1 MKKVLAVLALLLIVF
16 AIAYRT
22 RLYVRDPLAS
32 LTHNGLP
39 EPGVQIFINA
49 HNDVLLEQDNAP
61 RYLLLL
67 KHDQPVGIPAHLT
80 CLHWLVCMTDA
91 ETVPLLAIDPT
102 ARILS
107 ASDRSVSFLDSK
119 GQPSL
124 VSLH

>member
-1 MKKVLAVLALLLIVF
+1 MKKFLLLLALVLIVF
-16 AIAYRT
+16 AAVFRT
-22 RLYVRDPLAS
+22 RIYVRDPLAS

-61 RYLLLL
+61 RYLQLL
-67 KHDQPVGIPAHLT
+67 KHDQPVGMPAHLT
-80 CLHWLVCMTDA
+80 CLHWLVCVTDA
-91 ETVPLLAIDPT
+91 ETVPLLTVDPT

-124 VSLH
+124 VTLH